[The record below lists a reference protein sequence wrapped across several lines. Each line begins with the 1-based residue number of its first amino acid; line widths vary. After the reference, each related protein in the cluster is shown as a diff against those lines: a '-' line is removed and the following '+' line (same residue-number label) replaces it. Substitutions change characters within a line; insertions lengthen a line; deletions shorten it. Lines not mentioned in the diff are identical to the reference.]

1 MKKITYS
8 FLSLLM
14 LLLAMPASM
23 LARTTV
29 TFDFAANPWGLPLSS
44 SASGEADKGAIT
56 SPILQ
61 DGVTLTTTDGTTKT
75 KMWVTNDAIDFRV
88 YKSGGSFTFTAPKG
102 KVIEKIEF
110 AGTVAATADAGT
122 YDGSSRTWVQP
133 KEQVNA
139 VKFTATNTNKIKKA
153 ILTIADPGEGAEVVV
168 LPEIADFAS
177 LKAAEQD
184 KAVKLTV
191 TNGKVVY
198 AGSKDLIVEDATG
211 AIDFYNWG
219 LTATAGQVINGT
231 VEAKYSEFMGMPQAA
246 KTANTDVAA
255 LTITDGDAVAP
266 VAMEFADAMKATSYL
281 KYVTLTDFTIE
292 EADGNTYLVSGENKI
307 QLYDKFKVEYTLPKD
322 IQSISGIIIPFV
334 AKGSTDVIVE
344 IAPTSAEDIVAKPE
358 GPAYPE
364 AGTYYIKNVATG
376 KFMAAGSSWGS
387 HAIVDDH
394 GFDVKLATLEEGKYT
409 IDTQISNG
417 GVKNF
422 LNGEFTDGASF
433 TWTFVATTATDGTPA
448 FYINNGEKNLS
459 AQEGNQDVVLQT
471 TDNDYAKWVF
481 VTEAERIAALANA
494 TAEAGMDA
502 TWLIKGHNIGRN
514 DTRNNTWQ
522 GSVKPGGDVTNMNAE
537 KYNTDF
543 DVSQT
548 IKVPNGKY
556 VLELQGFYRNGEIK
570 ISAPAHLNG
579 SENLYAKAY
588 ANTVETS
595 LPSVYA
601 DAGKVDAG
609 SSVEGIE
616 GKFPNSQADASK
628 FFSAGAY
635 NLALDPVVV
644 SDGTLKIGVKKVEK
658 VAADWACFDNFRL
671 TYYGEV
677 TDVAVFKE
685 AYEAALAAAKAAV
698 SDDTYAEVAG
708 DERTA
713 LTAAIDANSTVA
725 EETKDAYVAAT
736 TALNEAT
743 NTFKGAKDAY
753 VALATAKAQYK
764 DFDVAAYKYA
774 SEEKATALADALLA
788 TAKNAEEATA
798 KASALVAAVRS
809 IVESNA
815 LAEGVEGATNYTES
829 IKNPNAEALDGWTT
843 ALGEINKGNIKV
855 LNNEPFTDAEGNSTH
870 SYFDGGSWGD
880 KAWDVTFSQDV
891 TLPKGKYLLTATS
904 RASADL
910 TSFALFAG
918 EARAEMKHVG
928 ASGELFDRG
937 WNDNSVE
944 FEVAEDD
951 ATVNLGVQGVTDK
964 QHQWMSFT
972 RFRLVK
978 VGEVAPSILEINNL
992 ADLRK
997 IEVEDEWAEVP
1008 VKVNLHDAKIT
1019 ALHKSS
1025 DYGMDMIDFAI
1036 LEDATGAIAISA
1048 LLNEAT
1054 ATGLLEDNF
1063 TVGAVLNG
1071 SLYALYSWPN
1081 SLSVLEGMTEK
1092 SDYKVTPSTL
1102 EVPEAKLGDILKYEN
1117 DLRVFELK
1125 DVTIKNVGNE
1135 EYPEYNLY
1143 QDGRAVMLS
1152 DALQLFPI
1160 GQAIPE
1166 KLESITGILYGLAEE
1181 LGQEVTDYMFVPTSY
1196 KSTPVVEN
1204 IAGLSKIEGGEM
1216 EDPSVKLMLKNAK
1229 ITYVQNMDE
1238 GIDPRA
1244 TVAFAILEDETGAVE
1259 ISNIIT
1265 KANANSWFD
1274 GELKEGVELNGYI
1287 NVNYSAWSTALVA
1300 NDETSKSVLT
1310 ITPTTITPTEAK
1322 IADLQKAEN
1331 HLRLFE
1337 LKDVDFAVED
1347 GAPVIKQDDASII
1360 LADQFSVLPEDMP
1373 ETAKFESIEG
1383 VVFLDFESYVFCPI
1397 SYTLAEAKPIE
1408 VNSIADLNKLGEENE
1423 GATIK
1428 LKLTDAQITVAD
1440 AYMNSAIIEDKT
1452 GAFNAQYFF
1461 AEAVGME
1468 MLKDEFKQGVVLNGY
1483 LYATYSY
1490 GSIEVCDLTAESNIT
1505 TTEAPVVATE
1515 ADFAEV
1521 LKAENN
1527 FRLYEFKN
1535 ITVNK
1540 NEDDKFQLVKGD
1552 AKAEI
1557 SDRTHSLE
1565 ESMMATV
1572 ESVVGYF
1579 RVVGDDAE
1587 FTLLSYKTSTSDGI
1601 SALEVAAKN
1610 AAVYNMNGA
1619 KVRNAGESVKGL
1631 AKGIYVV
1638 GGKKIVVK

>member
-14 LLLAMPASM
+14 LLLAMPAGL

-29 TFDFAANPWGLPLSS
+29 TFDFAANPWKLPLSEGS
-44 SASGEADKGAIT
+44 DKAGVVTKPIT
-56 SPILQ
+56 Q
-61 DGVTLTTTDGTTKT
+61 DGVVLTATDGSTPTQ
-75 KMWVTNDAIDFRV
+75 MFSGNFRV
-88 YKSGGSFTFTAPKG
+88 YADGTITFTAPEG
-102 KVIEKIEF
+102 KVVEKIEF
-110 AGTVAATADAGT
+110 TGSPINLDTKVGT
-122 YDGSSRTWVQP
+122 YNTTSRIWTQP
-133 KEQVNA
+133 TPQVNA
-139 VKFTATNTNKIKKA
+139 VTFSASGKATKISKA
-153 ILTIADPGEGAEVVV
+153 VLTIADPGEEAEVVV
-168 LPEIADFAS
+168 LPEITDFAS
-177 LKAAEQD
+177 LKACEKD

-266 VAMEFADAMKATSYL
+266 VAMTFVDAMKATSYL

-292 EADGNTYLVSGENKI
+292 EADGKTYLVNGENKI
-307 QLYDKFKVEYTLPKD
+307 QLYNKFNVEYTLPEN

-344 IAPTSAEDIVAKPE
+344 IAPTNAEDIVAKPE

-543 DVSQT
+543 DVYQT

-677 TDVAVFKE
+677 NDVAVFKE

-698 SDDTYAEVAG
+698 SDDTYAEVVG

-725 EETKDAYVAAT
+725 EETKEAYIAAT

-743 NTFKGAKDAY
+743 NTFKGAKESY

-764 DFDVAAYKYA
+764 DFEVAAYKYA
-774 SEEKATALADALLA
+774 SEEKASALADALVA

-829 IKNPNAEALDGWTT
+829 IKNPNAEALEGWTT
-843 ALGEINKGNIKV
+843 ALGEINKGAINIKTA
-855 LNNEPFTDAEGNSTH
+855 EPFTDAEGNSTH
-870 SYFDGGSWGD
+870 SYFDGGSWND
-880 KAWDVTFSQDV
+880 NAWDVTFSQDV

-944 FEVAEDD
+944 FEVTEDD
-951 ATVNLGVQGVTDK
+951 AVVNLGVQGVTDK

-978 VGEVAPSILEINNL
+978 VGEVAP
-992 ADLRK
+992 A
-997 IEVEDEWAEVP
+997 A
-1008 VKVNLHDAKIT
+1008 
-1019 ALHKSS
+1019 
-1025 DYGMDMIDFAI
+1025 
-1036 LEDATGAIAISA
+1036 
-1048 LLNEAT
+1048 
-1054 ATGLLEDNF
+1054 
-1063 TVGAVLNG
+1063 
-1071 SLYALYSWPN
+1071 
-1081 SLSVLEGMTEK
+1081 
-1092 SDYKVTPSTL
+1092 
-1102 EVPEAKLGDILKYEN
+1102 
-1117 DLRVFELK
+1117 
-1125 DVTIKNVGNE
+1125 
-1135 EYPEYNLY
+1135 
-1143 QDGRAVMLS
+1143 
-1152 DALQLFPI
+1152 
-1160 GQAIPE
+1160 
-1166 KLESITGILYGLAEE
+1166 
-1181 LGQEVTDYMFVPTSY
+1181 
-1196 KSTPVVEN
+1196 
-1204 IAGLSKIEGGEM
+1204 
-1216 EDPSVKLMLKNAK
+1216 
-1229 ITYVQNMDE
+1229 
-1238 GIDPRA
+1238 
-1244 TVAFAILEDETGAVE
+1244 
-1259 ISNIIT
+1259 
-1265 KANANSWFD
+1265 
-1274 GELKEGVELNGYI
+1274 
-1287 NVNYSAWSTALVA
+1287 
-1300 NDETSKSVLT
+1300 
-1310 ITPTTITPTEAK
+1310 
-1322 IADLQKAEN
+1322 
-1331 HLRLFE
+1331 
-1337 LKDVDFAVED
+1337 
-1347 GAPVIKQDDASII
+1347 
-1360 LADQFSVLPEDMP
+1360 
-1373 ETAKFESIEG
+1373 
-1383 VVFLDFESYVFCPI
+1383 
-1397 SYTLAEAKPIE
+1397 PIE
-1408 VNSIADLNKLGEENE
+1408 VNSIAELNKLGEENE

-1440 AYMNSAIIEDKT
+1440 ASMSSAIIEDKT

-1461 AEAVGME
+1461 AEAVGTE

-1483 LYATYSY
+1483 LYAKYSY
-1490 GSIEVCDLTAESNIT
+1490 GSIEVCENTANSDIT
-1505 TTEAPVVATE
+1505 TTEAPVVPTE

-1540 NEDDKFQLVKGD
+1540 NVSDKFQLVKGD
-1552 AKAEI
+1552 TKAEI
-1557 SDRTHSLE
+1557 ADRTHSLD
-1565 ESMMATV
+1565 ESMMANV

-1579 RVVGDDAE
+1579 RIAGDEAE
-1587 FTLLSYKTSTSDGI
+1587 FTLLSYKTATPDGI

-1610 AAVYNMNGA
+1610 AAVYNLNGA
-1619 KVRNAGESVKGL
+1619 KVLGAGESVKGL